1 MTLPKYGQE
10 LDKAFLYFNLMLSEI
25 LNFKIYLLGKPNT
38 MDKNKINEEVTI
50 TPIIRDIERLFNK
63 ILNLLIGLF
72 IQLGKLIKNF
82 FLFSIRNFKILFILT
97 ILGGVIGYLSIYVF
111 PRNYTSTLV
120 LEPNV
125 NAKYQLFNDIDFF
138 DALIERGEQSRLA
151 KIFNIS
157 EEEAESLSEISIVPF
172 NTTVERLKII
182 DQLYRGLDS
191 TTKRELSFD
200 DIYFSDVNDLTNKY
214 AVKIV
219 GTDEIVFSKLEPRLI
234 EFIERV
240 PEFEQERKEKK
251 ENLIRQ
257 KFLIEKQLT
266 DLDTLKYVTN
276 QSTLLQAKKQNTSN
290 SSVPIYGQSKQE
302 SDFNPLEIYDKYI
315 DLAGRLNSIESR
327 LTSLNNTYTIHS
339 HFTEFGSKYGL
350 GKGKRAILF
359 GFVFFSLGAIII
371 GLRSL
376 PNKFKLD

>member
-1 MTLPKYGQE
+1 
-10 LDKAFLYFNLMLSEI
+10 
-25 LNFKIYLLGKPNT
+25 

-82 FLFSIRNFKILFILT
+82 ILFTIRNFKILFILT

-138 DALIERGEQSRLA
+138 DALIERGEQGRLA

-240 PEFEQERKEKK
+240 PEFEKERKEKK

-359 GFVFFSLGAIII
+359 GFIFFSLGAIII